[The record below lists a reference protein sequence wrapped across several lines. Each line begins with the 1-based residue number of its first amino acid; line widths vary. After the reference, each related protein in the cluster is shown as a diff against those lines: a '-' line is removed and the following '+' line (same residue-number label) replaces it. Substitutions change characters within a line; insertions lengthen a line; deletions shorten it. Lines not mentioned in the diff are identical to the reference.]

1 MIPQSDRDFLKF
13 NEVYFEQARLGF
25 LHGMPPATLAHME
38 HLYRSY
44 LDKNFI
50 LTAWCSACV
59 VDMMVRLSRWWEGAQ
74 QEEENVSLLT
84 MAGLDFL
91 ADVSGPISG
100 DSTASDAE
108 STPTPTAPG
117 HRPKSRRK
125 RTKLDA

>member
-1 MIPQSDRDFLKF
+1 MNDTDRDFLKF

-38 HLYRSY
+38 QLYKTY

-50 LTAWCSACV
+50 LTTWCSACV
-59 VDMMVRLSRWWEGAQ
+59 VDMMVRLSRWWEAVQ
-74 QEEENVSLLT
+74 QEEVETPSLLT

-91 ADVSGPISG
+91 SDVSGPISG
-100 DSTASDAE
+100 DSTASE
-108 STPTPTAPG
+108 PEPMPTPTAPG